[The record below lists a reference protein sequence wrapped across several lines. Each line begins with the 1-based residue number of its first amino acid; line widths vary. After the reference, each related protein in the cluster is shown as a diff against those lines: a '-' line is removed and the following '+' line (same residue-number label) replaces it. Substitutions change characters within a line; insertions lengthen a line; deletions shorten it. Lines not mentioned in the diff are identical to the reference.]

1 MLKYLWIAGLFCS
14 AEAWALSPSTAEL
27 SSAHDAVVSIRHY
40 APDQTGNDAAAF
52 CNGTLLADNVL
63 VTAAHCLKDLYF
75 HPELT
80 LQIDVGAYRYT
91 TRPTGERVRVGYATT
106 KSFQTKVSVRFLPVL
121 MRKLGAQGKKVRISP
136 NEDVAVAYLNVPL
149 ALPAEFPFAQVLP
162 TTQNAAFV
170 RAPLARAPRVT
181 SINFMEEMSTDTKR
195 SALLDNLKASSNHL
209 VSKSTARVAPGDSGS
224 PVFVTQNG
232 VLQLVAVVKGRAETI
247 FSNWDVYTLTHSLL
261 CTEERLPRCN

>member
-1 MLKYLWIAGLFCS
+1 MAHAL
-14 AEAWALSPSTAEL
+14 ALSPSTPEL

-40 APDQTGNDAAAF
+40 APDQNGDDAAAF

-80 LQIDVGAYRYT
+80 LQIDVGAYRYVN
-91 TRPTGERVRVGYATT
+91 RPTGERVRVGYATAQ
-106 KSFQTKVSVRFLPVL
+106 SFQTKVTVRFLPAL
-121 MRKLGAQGKKVRISP
+121 MRKMGSQGKKVRISP
-136 NEDVAVAYLNVPL
+136 NEDVAVAYLRIPL
-149 ALPAEFPFAQVLP
+149 ELPSEFPYAQVLP
-162 TTQNAAFV
+162 SSQQSSFV
-170 RAPLARAPRVT
+170 RNPLARAPRVT
-181 SINFMEEMSTDTKR
+181 SINFIEEMSTDTKR
-195 SALLDNLKASSNHL
+195 SALLNDLKISSNHL

-232 VLQLVAVVKGRAETI
+232 VLQLVAVVKGRAETV

-261 CTEERLPRCN
+261 CTEERLPGCI